1 LPARIDFSREGRV
14 FNNSRRVGVALAA
27 ACLAG
32 ASVAGAQAR
41 TSDSVMVSDV
51 LPGPPRVALV
61 EAANVSIRVKVHA
74 LHAVSAAL
82 IDSSGRPTRMAYDGI
97 IRAGFSHDTVR
108 IALARGVDAPR
119 ILSIGVPAGVTVGLT
134 GSNGGLVRVEGTR
147 APVEV
152 THSNGGVT
160 VLDASGYALVATSN
174 GNVDVRLTTVL
185 SGVPMSFITSNGSI
199 DLTLP
204 DDVRA
209 TLQIEDAIQLASEFP
224 IMRDRRADQRSGP
237 NLLRLHI
244 NGGGPTI
251 RLFTDNGIVRIHR
264 LSAVTH

>member
-1 LPARIDFSREGRV
+1 MSS
-14 FNNSRRVGVALAA
+14 NSRRVSVALAA

-41 TSDSVMVSDV
+41 TEVTVAGAS
-51 LPGPPRVALV
+51 PGPPRVALV
-61 EAANVSIRVKVHA
+61 EAANVSIRVKAHA
-74 LHAVSAAL
+74 LPAVSAVL
-82 IDSSGRPTRMAYDGI
+82 IDSSGRPTHRADDGI
-97 IRAGFSHDTVR
+97 LRAAYSHDTVR
-108 IALARGVDAPR
+108 IALARAVDSPR
-119 ILSIGVPAGVTVGLT
+119 VLSIGVPAGVTVGIA

-160 VLDASGYALVATSN
+160 VLDAAGYALVATSN
-174 GNVDVRLTTVL
+174 GNVEVRLTTVL
-185 SGVPMSFITSNGSI
+185 DGVPMSFISSNGNI

-204 DDVRA
+204 DGVRA
-209 TLQIEDAIQLASEFP
+209 TLLIEDSIQLTSEFP
-224 IMRDRRADQRSGP
+224 LTRERRADQRIGP
-237 NLLRLHI
+237 NLLRLQI

-251 RLFTDNGIVRIHR
+251 RLLTDNGIVRIHR